1 VSIEILPIL
10 SIMRFKQ
17 AENDTNSVVI
27 AKVAL
32 VPNHNW
38 TVTAPPFKTLPTYRV
53 AQKFGT
59 IILYALTLPNIN
71 QFFGPPCSRSHSL
84 SCILH
89 APLL

>member
-17 AENDTNSVVI
+17 TENDTNSVVI

-38 TVTAPPFKTLPTYRV
+38 TVTAPLLKLCRHTGWPKNL
-53 AQKFGT
+53 AQLFCT
-59 IILYALTLPNIN
+59 P
-71 QFFGPPCSRSHSL
+71 
-84 SCILH
+84 
-89 APLL
+89 